1 MVNMN
6 IISPSILSADFS
18 HLADEVKK
26 IDNAGSK
33 YIHLDVMDGSF
44 VPNISFGPA
53 VIKSIRGI
61 TDKVFDVHL
70 MVDDPIRFLDDYKD
84 AGADIVTVHAEA
96 CKHLQRTVARIK
108 EMGMKAGVALNP
120 STPVSV
126 LDYILEDVDMVVVM
140 SVNPGFAGQ
149 KFIPSSLKK
158 TSIIREMINERGLHT
173 DIEVDGGV
181 TLLNAPEVLRAG
193 ANILVAGSAV
203 FSGDSSA
210 NVKAFNKI
218 LKSFE

>member
-1 MVNMN
+1 MN
-6 IISPSILSADFS
+6 IISPSILSADFG
-18 HLADEVKK
+18 HLADEIKK
-26 IDNAGSK
+26 IDEAGSP

-53 VIKSIRGI
+53 VIKSIRPL
-61 TDKVFDVHL
+61 TDRVFDVHL

-84 AGADIVTVHAEA
+84 AGADIITVHAEA
-96 CKHLQRTVARIK
+96 CKHLQRTVTRIR

-126 LDYILEDVDMVVVM
+126 LDFILEDIDMVVVM
-140 SVNPGFAGQ
+140 SVNPGFSGQ
-149 KFIPSSLKK
+149 RFIPSALNK
-158 TSIIREMINERGLHT
+158 TSIIREMINDRVLNT

-181 TLLNAPEVLRAG
+181 TLLNAPEVIRAG
-193 ANILVAGSAV
+193 ANILVAGSGV

-210 NVKAFNKI
+210 NVKAFNEI
-218 LKSFE
+218 LISYE